1 MPKIPKVEDDIAVR
15 REEICKLFTPP
26 LGKTAFHDWVN
37 KGKIVK
43 ARDLSGYF
51 LLNATR
57 ARLRM
62 PRVDVKAYRRDYS
75 AEQQAQRE
83 LQLRYIAVLEL
94 DDRMFHVMPDI
105 PFPREL
111 TQSDIKEVLNLLDV
125 LRPNYT
131 TVEGDLAKSSPC
143 RCRVPM
149 EL

>member
-26 LGKTAFHDWVN
+26 PGKTAFHDWVN

-57 ARLRM
+57 VRLRM
-62 PRVDVKAYRRDYS
+62 PPVDVKAYRRDYS

-105 PFPREL
+105 SFPDAL
-111 TQSDIKEVLNLLDV
+111 TGADVKEVLRLLDV
-125 LRPNYT
+125 LRPEYA
-131 TVEGDLAKSSPC
+131 TVEGDLAKASFC
-143 RCRVPM
+143 KAF
-149 EL
+149 LQA